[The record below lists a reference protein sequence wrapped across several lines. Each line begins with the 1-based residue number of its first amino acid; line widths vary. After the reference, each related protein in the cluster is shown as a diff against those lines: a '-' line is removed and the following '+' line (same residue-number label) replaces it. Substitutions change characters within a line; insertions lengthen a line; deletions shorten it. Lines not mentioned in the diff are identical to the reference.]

1 MKSEQAQLLS
11 PRDKQVKELLA
22 YVLDELAQAAPI
34 PPVHG
39 AEGELVGHD
48 DEDLLAG
55 GHVAT
60 AGPLGSSL
68 LMSSSSVSS
77 SSLERRKAGHRGLGR
92 SEHDEE
98 EEEDEEMDQGE
109 VEAEAILDPQSRL
122 VEADPSH
129 SHSQSS
135 SAMDLSA
142 SMSMD
147 ESSG

>member
-1 MKSEQAQLLS
+1 
-11 PRDKQVKELLA
+11 
-22 YVLDELAQAAPI
+22 
-34 PPVHG
+34 
-39 AEGELVGHD
+39 
-48 DEDLLAG
+48 
-55 GHVAT
+55 
-60 AGPLGSSL
+60 
-68 LMSSSSVSS
+68 
-77 SSLERRKAGHRGLGR
+77 
-92 SEHDEE
+92 
-98 EEEDEEMDQGE
+98 MDQGE